1 MNNKEAM
8 VMLEQLMIDNKEVLV
23 RLKEGN
29 PEDYTIEAIKER
41 EECYRKIQKKK
52 SAKTVLLGRDII
64 RARLQPKK
72 KKKKKIVKNIEKVLT
87 NTTKYVIIYM

>member
-41 EECYRKIQKKK
+41 EECYRKI
-52 SAKTVLLGRDII
+52 
-64 RARLQPKK
+64 
-72 KKKKKIVKNIEKVLT
+72 
-87 NTTKYVIIYM
+87 